1 MLNMLYDI
9 ILSEPST
16 LFCVIH
22 DYVTVTVTDMWL
34 CDSDVMLTLTLSL
47 QNKNERKEN
56 NKWEKKNKIVRV
68 YCLEFWQ

>member
-1 MLNMLYDI
+1 MLYDI
-9 ILSEPST
+9 ILPEPSI

-22 DYVTVTVTDMWL
+22 DYVTVTDMWL

-47 QNKNERKEN
+47 QDKNKRKEN

-68 YCLEFWQ
+68 YCHEFWQ